1 MTALKLGG
9 TEAKI
14 LTLTVVQ
21 EEEWQLCASEKE
33 IPEMPELPFK
43 IPGVWAEDSPPPN
56 WLRTTSSG
64 SKIKTKSYP
73 VSQNQYYIP
82 RKAQIRI
89 QNYLHRLLKYGSTH
103 TCQSSALPVSLEHS
117 LIACPKAKD

>member
-21 EEEWQLCASEKE
+21 EEEWQLCASENE

-43 IPGVWAEDSPPPN
+43 IPGVWAEDSPPPTGSELPPVAVKLKPRAILLVKTN
-56 WLRTTSSG
+56 TTFLARPKLG
-64 SKIKTKSYP
+64 SKTIFTDS
-73 VSQNQYYIP
+73 
-82 RKAQIRI
+82 
-89 QNYLHRLLKYGSTH
+89 
-103 TCQSSALPVSLEHS
+103 
-117 LIACPKAKD
+117 